1 MSKPKRDAWLPLYVG
16 DYLRDTARLSTEQHG
31 AYLLLIMDYWVNGP
45 LPDDDA
51 ALGAI
56 ARMSPAAWKRMR
68 RALESFFQVKDGRWN
83 HKRID
88 RERTRAFAIRELR
101 SIAGKESA
109 ERKANKRAAGVATG
123 EGLLSQQSATQSQ
136 SHPQRISSTHSGSAR
151 DPQPL
156 SAAAMAVIR
165 ASLERATR

>member
-1 MSKPKRDAWLPLYVG
+1 VSKPKRDAWMPLYTG

-51 ALGAI
+51 ALGTI
-56 ARMSPAAWKRMR
+56 ARMAPAAWKRMR
-68 RALESFFQVKDGRWN
+68 RVLESFFQVRDGHWI

-109 ERKANKRAAGVATG
+109 ERKANKRAALVATG
-123 EGLLSQQSATQSQ
+123 DGVLLQQNATQSQ
-136 SHPQRISSTHSGSAR
+136 PPRIPSTQSGSAR
-151 DPQPL
+151 AVGAQPL
-156 SAAAMAVIR
+156 SNAALAMIK
-165 ASLERATR
+165 ASLERATQ